1 MAKKKIP
8 ELKIELVNDRGN
20 LMYLALI
27 EYKREEYLCIIDTI
41 KPSEIGA
48 YVLDYAEQ
56 NLIDLAKF
64 FQISTLW
71 FYSKSDIHPLS
82 VEFAKKGLTDWVGP
96 IYRTFDTTYVTRIV
110 GQAFTY
116 ENLDKNRVRRRRVV
130 PIPEGV
136 EIHIKKLETTS

>member
-27 EYKREEYLCIIDTI
+27 EYKREEYLCIIDAI
-41 KPSEIGA
+41 KPNEIGA

-56 NLIDLAKF
+56 NLIDLGKF

-136 EIHIKKLETTS
+136 EIHIKKLETTL